1 MSTDASRPPDSWW
14 VYLVRTRLG
23 ALYTGIATDVIRRL
37 GEHAGGRG
45 AKYLRARGPL
55 TLAYSVSVGTRGSAL
70 RLESAI
76 KRLPRARQENIVQV
90 QPGLVTLAQLAGR
103 PDLVTPE
110 PSPSATVPA
119 PAIPVRC
126 PPLAPD

>member
-1 MSTDASRPPDSWW
+1 MSTDASRPDRWS

-23 ALYTGIATDVIRRL
+23 TLYTGIATDVVRRL

-70 RLESAI
+70 RLEAAI
-76 KRLPRARQENIVQV
+76 KRLPRVSKENIVQV
-90 QPGLVTLAQLAGR
+90 QPGLVTLARLAGR
-103 PDLVTPE
+103 PDLATPA
-110 PSPSATVPA
+110 PSPSAAILA
-119 PAIPVRC
+119 PAIPVQC
-126 PPLAPD
+126 PPATPD

>member
-1 MSTDASRPPDSWW
+1 MSMDASRPDSWW

-23 ALYTGIATDVIRRL
+23 ALYTGIATDVVRRL

-55 TLAYSVSVGTRGSAL
+55 TLAYSVSVGTHGTAL

-76 KRLPRARQENIVQV
+76 KRLPRARKENIVQV
-90 QPGLVTLAQLAGR
+90 QPGLLTLAQLAGR

-110 PSPSATVPA
+110 PSPGAALPA
-119 PAIPVRC
+119 LAIPAQGL
-126 PPLAPD
+126 PLAPD